1 MKAAPLQTLQADTG
15 APPAP
20 SAPAAP
26 PPPPLGAASPAPPPT
41 PTAAEARSGEEGAP
55 GGAAAA
61 SSTPPPPSETVLA
74 LRDIAEGA
82 RAFRL
87 WGSLGWLDIR
97 QRYRRSTLGPFWLTI
112 SMGALVGGLGML
124 YAGLFRMDVAD
135 YLPFVAAGLILWGL
149 ISGLITEGCEAFIRA
164 EDLIKQVNTP
174 LSVHVYRVVWR
185 NVIVFA
191 HNVVIY
197 VAAAVWFSIQPGW
210 AGLLILP
217 GLALLCLNGVW
228 MGLLLG
234 LVSARFRD
242 VPQIAASVVQLAFF
256 LTPIIWKPELLPER
270 AFILNLNPFFH
281 LLELVRAPALG
292 QAPGL
297 VSWLA
302 VAGITLGG
310 WLVTLLMHRR
320 YRWRI
325 AYWV

>member
-1 MKAAPLQTLQADTG
+1 MQTLPAETDAHPAEASDGAADPPRED
-15 APPAP
+15 APEL
-20 SAPAAP
+20 APASFP
-26 PPPPLGAASPAPPPT
+26 P
-41 PTAAEARSGEEGAP
+41 R
-55 GGAAAA
+55 
-61 SSTPPPPSETVLA
+61 PPSQTVLA
-74 LRDIAEGA
+74 LRDVAEGA

-87 WGSLGWLDIR
+87 WGMLGWQDIR

-112 SMGALVGGLGML
+112 SMGALVGGLGLL
-124 YAGLFRMDVAD
+124 YAGLFKLDVSD

-149 ISGLITEGCEAFIRA
+149 ISGLITEGCDAFIGA
-164 EDLIKQVNTP
+164 EGIIKQVNLP

-185 NVIVFA
+185 NSIVFA

-197 VAAAVWFSIQPGW
+197 AAAAVIFSIQPGW
-210 AGLLILP
+210 AGLLALP

-228 MGLLLG
+228 VGLLLG

-242 VPQIAASVVQLAFF
+242 VPQIAASIVQVAFF
-256 LTPIIWKPELLPER
+256 LTPIIWKPELLPDR
-270 AFILNLNPFFH
+270 AFILHLNPFFH
-281 LLELVRAPALG
+281 LLELVRAPLLG

-310 WLVTLLMHRR
+310 WLVTLFMYRR

>member
-1 MKAAPLQTLQADTG
+1 MQTLLVETDAH
-15 APPAP
+15 P
-20 SAPAAP
+20 
-26 PPPPLGAASPAPPPT
+26 
-41 PTAAEARSGEEGAP
+41 
-55 GGAAAA
+55 AAA
-61 SSTPPPPSETVLA
+61 SGGVAGPSGEDAPDLAPTSFPPLPPSQTVLA
-74 LRDIAEGA
+74 LRDVAEGA

-87 WGSLGWLDIR
+87 WGMLGWQDVR

-112 SMGALVGGLGML
+112 SMGALVGGLGLL
-124 YAGLFRMDVAD
+124 YAGLFKLDVAD

-149 ISGLITEGCEAFIRA
+149 ISGMTTDGCTAFIDA
-164 EDLIKQVNTP
+164 EGIIKQVNLP

-197 VAAAVWFSIQPGW
+197 AAAAVIFSIQPGW
-210 AGLLILP
+210 AGLLALP

-228 MGLLLG
+228 VGLLLG

-242 VPQIAASVVQLAFF
+242 VPQIAASIVQVAFF
-256 LTPIIWKPELLPER
+256 LTPIIWKPELLPDR
-270 AFILNLNPFFH
+270 AFILHLNPFFH
-281 LLELVRAPALG
+281 LLELVRAPLLG

-302 VAGITLGG
+302 ASGITFGG
-310 WLVTLLMHRR
+310 WLVTLVMYRR